1 MQFAAQGQTIF
12 QSSGDGRAFLSSGV
26 NAKGGDPSYSPYLT
40 MVGGT
45 ILITASDQSYKSE
58 TVWTN
63 DDGITGSGGGYIA
76 PNYAIP
82 LWQQSIDMS
91 VNHGSTAWRN
101 FPDVC
106 IVADHCYIISNNGK
120 TGSFWGTSLAAP
132 LWAGF
137 TALVNQQASAQ
148 GKPAV
153 GFLNPAIYAIAQ
165 GPLYASCFHDV
176 TVGNN
181 TWSYSRTQFYA
192 TTGYDLCTGWGSPNG
207 INLINA
213 LAGYGGPIYVDFN
226 YTGAT
231 TNGSYSTPFKTLA
244 SGTNA
249 VAAHGTIIVRTAGSS
264 SETMTISKPMTI
276 TAIGGAA
283 TVGR

>member
-1 MQFAAQGQTIF
+1 LTTATNKSY
-12 QSSGDGRAFLSSGV
+12 QSES
-26 NAKGGDPSYSPYLT
+26 
-40 MVGGT
+40 
-45 ILITASDQSYKSE
+45 
-58 TVWTN
+58 VWTN
-63 DDGITGSGGGYIA
+63 NAGMHGSGGGYSTV
-76 PNYAIP
+76 YSIP
-82 LWQQSIDMS
+82 LWQQDVDMS
-91 VNHGSTAWRN
+91 VNQGSTTWRN

-106 IVADHCYIISNNGK
+106 MVADHCYVISNNGK

-176 TVGNN
+176 TRGNN
-181 TWSYSRTQFYA
+181 TWSNSPTQFYA

-207 INLINA
+207 TNLINA
-213 LAGYGGPIYVDFN
+213 LMGYAGPIYVDFN

-231 TNGSYSTPFKTLA
+231 TNGSYDAPFKTLA
-244 SGTNA
+244 GGTNA
-249 VAAHGTIIVRTAGSS
+249 VAANGTIIVRTAGSS
-264 SETMTISKPMTI
+264 SETMSISKPMTL

-283 TVGR
+283 TVGH